1 MESQVL
7 NPLVHNGNTSFATFK
22 LLKYEF
28 SPRHVQLFYLPPL
41 PLTFSTEIPSFH
53 VISLRCAHLG
63 ISLHRNSHHRSLPIP
78 GQKCEQNHPG
88 NKPCTSSTAQFLP
101 WINSSFITEVLHYL
115 YRSCLWLYTKSFI
128 ISVLFSPG
136 FVDKWEVLFFL
147 WLVRLHLNLVVH
159 FSEVCVSFD
168 CPENY
173 GSTEICVF
181 LPPWHCIFFV
191 NSLSFFL
198 ACLLMIIG
206 KKKLSHMNVFPCL
219 RSVSFLT
226 ALSPLNPTRS
236 PFSTPINAYFTWVS
250 WNLTLPTEL
259 PSLSFIYFSK
269 LLLWFVRLVQ
279 SMYIFCQT
287 QVNSV
292 NHTPLGIGI
301 FSVAC
306 VKVLSKIKII
316 WLRPASLQAK
326 LIFLSFH
333 GV

>member
-1 MESQVL
+1 MTLHE
-7 NPLVHNGNTSFATFK
+7 
-22 LLKYEF
+22 
-28 SPRHVQLFYLPPL
+28 
-41 PLTFSTEIPSFH
+41 
-53 VISLRCAHLG
+53 VIYNL
-63 ISLHRNSHHRSLPIP
+63 
-78 GQKCEQNHPG
+78 
-88 NKPCTSSTAQFLP
+88 
-101 WINSSFITEVLHYL
+101 SSFLTRICGQVGSSVFCLIGEIAFEPGGPLLRSVRQFWPPRKLRQHWNLCLSPSLTLYL
-115 YRSCLWLYTKSFI
+115 LCEF
-128 ISVLFSPG
+128 
-136 FVDKWEVLFFL
+136 
-147 WLVRLHLNLVVH
+147 
-159 FSEVCVSFD
+159 
-168 CPENY
+168 
-173 GSTEICVF
+173 
-181 LPPWHCIFFV
+181 
-191 NSLSFFL
+191 SFFL
-198 ACLLMIIG
+198 SFLLMIIG